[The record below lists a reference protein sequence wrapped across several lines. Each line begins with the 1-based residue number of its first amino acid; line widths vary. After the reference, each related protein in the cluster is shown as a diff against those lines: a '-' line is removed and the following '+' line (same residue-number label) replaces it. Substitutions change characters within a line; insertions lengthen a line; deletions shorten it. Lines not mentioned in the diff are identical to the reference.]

1 MKIGLSHS
9 WCGRVFIAD
18 AWPLVVHDHVLKC
31 LFLYVDFSLIISLF
45 FFQWGAAYCVRGGPE
60 KEKLV
65 MQVRLFLLETIPN

>member
-1 MKIGLSHS
+1 M
-9 WCGRVFIAD
+9 
-18 AWPLVVHDHVLKC
+18 HDHVLKC

-45 FFQWGAAYCVRGGPE
+45 FFQWGAAYRVQGGPE